1 MLVGAVLAMSAA
13 PASAESVDRAS
24 STAFI
29 ADVITLDRTLIIH
42 HTERRAAANAFVNRI
57 ASTCPDVLANV
68 LRNETAAQASTVA
81 TLYYESEF
89 ELGLAYLDAGR
100 APVMAFVRELGQL
113 RWSRP
118 KIARAVAAGREE
130 LLELFA
136 LEPPDFCADV
146 SASVASKFA
155 SVPSDASRFLE
166 AFKATQKAQGKA
178 AQVPNMIRPF
188 LTGNQLKSLTRLK
201 KLEAREE
208 VVSNADINPA
218 QKRLERILSP
228 S

>member
-29 ADVITLDRTLIIH
+29 ADVITLDATLIIH

-57 ASTCPDVLANV
+57 ATTCPDALANV
-68 LRNETAAQASTVA
+68 PRNETAAQARTVA
-81 TLYYESEF
+81 TLYSESEF
-89 ELGLAYLDAGR
+89 ELGLADLDAGR
-100 APVMAFVRELGQL
+100 APGMAFVRELGQL
-113 RWSRP
+113 RWSSPR
-118 KIARAVAAGREE
+118 ISRAVAAGRDE
-130 LLELFA
+130 LVELFA

-146 SASVASKFA
+146 SASAADTFA
-155 SVPSDASRFLE
+155 SVPSDTARFLKSFE
-166 AFKATQKAQGKA
+166 ATQKAQGEA
-178 AQVPNMIRPF
+178 AQIPKMIRPF
-188 LTGNQLKSLTRLK
+188 MADDQLKSLTRMK

-208 VVSNADINPA
+208 AVSNADINPA
-218 QKRLERILSP
+218 QKRLERILSG